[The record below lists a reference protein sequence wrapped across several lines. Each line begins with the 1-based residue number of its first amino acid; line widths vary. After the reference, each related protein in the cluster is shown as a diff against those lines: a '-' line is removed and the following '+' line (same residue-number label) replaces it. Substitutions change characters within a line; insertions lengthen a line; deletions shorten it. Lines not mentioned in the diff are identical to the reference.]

1 VRRQAIAASGC
12 RNNLP
17 LITQPY
23 KCQKESP
30 MTTTLYR
37 RLGGAEGITRLVDDV
52 VAAHLSNP
60 IVKTRFENVKDMDKL
75 KKRACEFFCVGSGG
89 PETYTGKDMLAT
101 HKGMNISEQEYLAV
115 MDDIVGAMNKNR
127 LDEDAKKDVIAILY
141 SLKGE
146 IIRV

>member
-1 VRRQAIAASGC
+1 
-12 RNNLP
+12 
-17 LITQPY
+17 
-23 KCQKESP
+23 
-30 MTTTLYR
+30 MTTTLYQ
-37 RLGGAEGITRLVDDV
+37 RLGGAEGMARLVDDV

-60 IVKTRFENVKDMDKL
+60 IVKTRFENVKDLDHL
-75 KKRACEFFCVGSGG
+75 KKMACEFFCAGSGG
-89 PETYTGKDMLAT
+89 PETYTGKNMLAA